1 MPIRSARMSDTVI
14 TRFGS
19 ARQRVGGVVDERVM
33 PFVDGR
39 VRPFVDGKVLPFA
52 VPVGR
57 KAAAQARQVVNER
70 ILPAVDNARTASAPA
85 RMEAM
90 RRGRLAAIALRGGE
104 NLVVV
109 KRRRWPIALLFLALG
124 GAVGAGAA
132 WLAQAGKPVELTP
145 YPLSSDDMHTR
156 ASDPRIDL
164 DDEAHVH
171 HACPAL
177 SPGRLPNP
185 AAGPAA
191 WLSRAARRPR

>member
-1 MPIRSARMSDTVI
+1 MLTKSARLSDTVT

-19 ARQRVGGVVDERVM
+19 AKQRVGSVVDDRVM

-39 VRPFVDGKVLPFA
+39 VMPFVDGKVLPYA
-52 VPVGR
+52 NPVGR

-85 RMEAM
+85 RKEAM

-124 GAVGAGAA
+124 GALGAGAA

-145 YPLSSDDMHTR
+145 YPLDSDDVHTR
-156 ASDPRIDL
+156 ASDARSI
-164 DDEAHVH
+164 
-171 HACPAL
+171 
-177 SPGRLPNP
+177 SPTRRTPTTPDGRYPGGVVQQL
-185 AAGPAA
+185 
-191 WLSRAARRPR
+191 